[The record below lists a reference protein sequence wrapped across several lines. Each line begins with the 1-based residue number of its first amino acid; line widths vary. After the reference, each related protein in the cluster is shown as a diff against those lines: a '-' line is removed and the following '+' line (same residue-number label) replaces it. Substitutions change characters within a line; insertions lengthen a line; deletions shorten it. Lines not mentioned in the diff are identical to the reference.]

1 MTDLRF
7 IDGMNGLG
15 ESFISPQTINFTYCT
30 NLFTILNSEIFM
42 HNFAESLFDLSAGN
56 KNGLNTSTLK
66 FKNAVQE
73 RSQNA
78 DAIALMRSK
87 GWTVEFVSSDL

>member
-42 HNFAESLFDLSAGN
+42 HNFAESLFDLSASN

-73 RSQNA
+73 RSKNA

>member
-30 NLFTILNSEIFM
+30 NLFTILNSGIFM

-56 KNGLNTSTLK
+56 KNG
-66 FKNAVQE
+66 
-73 RSQNA
+73 
-78 DAIALMRSK
+78 
-87 GWTVEFVSSDL
+87 